1 MYKVNDIVVYKRD
14 LCKVVE
20 IRKNRLTNL
29 NSYIMVPIL
38 DESLKIEVPVDNNLP
53 YIRDVISKEEAD
65 NLIKKIPNIKTLQLD
80 SKNLD
85 SEYKYLYNS
94 ASLEDLITIIKTTY
108 LRNDERLKTR
118 KKVSEKD
125 SSFFEKAEKSL
136 YNELAISY
144 NMSYE
149 NTRDYVINE
158 MEKIEKN

>member
-20 IRKNRLTNL
+20 IRKNKLTNL
-29 NSYIMVPIL
+29 DSYIMVPIL
-38 DESLKIEVPVDNNLP
+38 DESLKIEVPVDNNLS
-53 YIRDVISKEEAD
+53 YIRSVISKEEAD

-125 SSFFEKAEKSL
+125 SAFFEKAEKSL
-136 YNELAISY
+136 YNELAISF
-144 NMSYE
+144 NMSYQ

-158 MEKIEKN
+158 MKKLEKN

>member
-20 IRKNRLTNL
+20 IRKNKLTNL
-29 NSYIMVPIL
+29 DSYIMVPIL
-38 DESLKIEVPVDNNLP
+38 DESLKIEVPVDNDLS
-53 YIRDVISKEEAD
+53 YIRSVISKEEAD

-125 SSFFEKAEKSL
+125 SVFFEKAEKSL

-144 NMSYE
+144 NMNYE

-158 MEKIEKN
+158 MKKIEKN

>member
-125 SSFFEKAEKSL
+125 SSFF
-136 YNELAISY
+136 
-144 NMSYE
+144 
-149 NTRDYVINE
+149 
-158 MEKIEKN
+158 